1 MYFGQKR
8 VRVLSSGLHSPKE
21 NAEGW
26 KRVPQTV
33 FAGLRKLSTLL
44 FSWKQ
49 RCFNAVLASPSTTP
63 SYEQEKKQL
72 PMIVPLP
79 SLGRG
84 HKWVRAIGTWETLR
98 NQTFSKTQN
107 QSSDFWKRSSFSC
120 GRHKRTEKKI
130 FCTDWKRWTKEL
142 LRRFSKTTLHF
153 TLNIGRVVTDKVR
166 FPIVS
171 SRLRVDSKNEEKS
184 LRANENLFENSY
196 LNLSVF
202 ILKRLKRL
210 NTRGR
215 GLTQSPRKCAP
226 DRVGDIEDVT
236 G

>member
-26 KRVPQTV
+26 KRVPRTV

-84 HKWVRAIGTWETLR
+84 HKWVRTIGTWETLR
-98 NQTFSKTQN
+98 NQTFSKTL
-107 QSSDFWKRSSFSC
+107 
-120 GRHKRTEKKI
+120 
-130 FCTDWKRWTKEL
+130 TKAV
-142 LRRFSKTTLHF
+142 
-153 TLNIGRVVTDKVR
+153 I
-166 FPIVS
+166 
-171 SRLRVDSKNEEKS
+171 
-184 LRANENLFENSY
+184 FENRVHFRADGIKGQKRRSFVLIENDELRNCY
-196 LNLSVF
+196 GGFRKLRY
-202 ILKRLKRL
+202 ILHWILGESLPIKYDFRSFQTVNCILCVR
-210 NTRGR
+210 
-215 GLTQSPRKCAP
+215 Q
-226 DRVGDIEDVT
+226 
-236 G
+236 